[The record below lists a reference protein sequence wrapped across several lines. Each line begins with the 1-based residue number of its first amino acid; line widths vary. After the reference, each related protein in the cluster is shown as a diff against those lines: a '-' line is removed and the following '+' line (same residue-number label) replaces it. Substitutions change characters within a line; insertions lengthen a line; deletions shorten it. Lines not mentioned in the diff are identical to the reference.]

1 MDTSLNQSAS
11 ASPAPFGSA
20 TSANVVFS
28 GPTIESM
35 YAALSSGAD
44 GDGDGAASSSAAAAA
59 AAAGVDSGLSGLSAS
74 SLSPSL
80 RELGDDAVWSLSS
93 AKQGNGVEQLR
104 DDDTNTFW
112 QSEQQSRRRDGIAGT
127 EAMRMK
133 SGLTAAAMYGD

>member
-11 ASPAPFGSA
+11 SPAPFGSA

-28 GPTIESM
+28 GPAIESM

-44 GDGDGAASSSAAAAA
+44 GDGDGTASSSAA

-112 QSEQQSRRRDGIAGT
+112 QSEINHSD
-127 EAMRMK
+127 
-133 SGLTAAAMYGD
+133 